1 MYMID
6 EAIGDNSETLT
17 IRKDVSR
24 PAVQEISADICVVG
38 AGMAGVSAA
47 LEAAGLGHKVV
58 LIDGLPTLGG
68 QAVNSKIGLFCGI
81 FSNPP
86 NPRQFTHGI
95 ADDML
100 RDLGAQ
106 GALHYLK
113 SGLGS
118 VIYDDLALARWI
130 EKAVQDA
137 GITVILGG
145 VLRGVANADR
155 RIRSVEVATRYGD
168 LRVAATGFID
178 ATGDAALTWQA
189 GLPCREPASGGVYGT
204 HMVVIDGID
213 FNNQPARAE
222 FVGRLEEK
230 AHAYGLE
237 RKDGLVFLFPEKEL
251 AFVNMT
257 HEETPLEPLAA
268 SVKSLEG
275 KKQAEAA
282 VEFLRKEFPI
292 AFGKAKI
299 RAYGLAGIR
308 QTRWIV
314 GSQQL
319 TVQDVNAGLKF
330 KDAIARTA
338 WPMEL
343 HGKSGYA
350 WHVFPKD
357 HVHYI
362 PFGSLTPPGVDNLVA
377 AGRCIDADL
386 GALSSIRVMGPCIA
400 TGAAVAHA
408 LDLAGTGSVHKID
421 IAALQKRLRD
431 NIEDTD

>member
-1 MYMID
+1 MVIV
-6 EAIGDNSETLT
+6 EAIDDSRETIT
-17 IRKDVSR
+17 IRKDMDDVT
-24 PAVQEISADICVVG
+24 AQEVSADICVVG
-38 AGMAGVSAA
+38 AGMAGISAA
-47 LEAAGLGHKVV
+47 LEAAGLGHKVI

-86 NPRQFTHGI
+86 NPSQFTHGI

-100 RDLGAQ
+100 RDLGKQ

-118 VIYDDLALARWI
+118 VIYDDLALSRWI
-130 EKAVQDA
+130 EKAVYAA

-145 VLRGVANADR
+145 ILRGVTNMDR
-155 RIRSVEVATRYGD
+155 RIHSIDVATRYGD
-168 LRVAATGFID
+168 VRVFATGFVD

-189 GLPCREPASGGVYGT
+189 GLPCREPAAEGVYGT
-204 HMVVIDGID
+204 HMVVIDRID
-213 FNNQPARAE
+213 LNNQPSREE
-222 FVGRLEEK
+222 FVQRLEEK
-230 AHAYGLE
+230 GHVYGLQ

-257 HEETPLEPLAA
+257 HEETPLDPLTA

-275 KKQAEAA
+275 KEQAETA
-282 VEFLRKEFPI
+282 VDFLRNEFPL
-292 AFGKAKI
+292 AFGKAQI

-314 GSQQL
+314 GCQQL
-319 TVQDVNAGLKF
+319 TADDVNTGFKF

-343 HGKSGYA
+343 HGRSGYA
-350 WHVFPKD
+350 WHVFSRE

-386 GALSSIRVMGPCIA
+386 GALSSVRVMGPCIA
-400 TGAAVAHA
+400 TGAAAAHA
-408 LDLAGTGSVHKID
+408 LHLAGEGSVHNID
-421 IAALQKRLRD
+421 ITALQERLKD
-431 NIEDTD
+431 NLIS